1 MKNKPIPAGPP
12 VIVNCSV
19 FPNSS
24 IKPGTPRL
32 EYRNKRKKQL
42 LEIDKIQNNL
52 GSGDQVIELLKAF
65 MSFRH
70 RANRL
75 I

>member
-1 MKNKPIPAGPP
+1 MKNKTW
-12 VIVNCSV
+12 
-19 FPNSS
+19 FPKA
-24 IKPGTPRL
+24 KPGIPTSPLWTPRL

-42 LEIDKIQNNL
+42 LAISKIQNNL
-52 GSGDQVIELLKAF
+52 GSGDHVMELLKAF
-65 MSFRH
+65 MPFRH